1 MENASSR
8 TLFHSNPVL
17 SRLSRVTERTDG
29 STATYAGIASKTAF
43 FLLITLFGVV
53 AQLVAKVLFAS
64 APAWQTITVY
74 DNFALT
80 LTKPEAM
87 IVGVISVVGLIAEL
101 IGIFLR
107 KTVPVS
113 GTIYAAS
120 QGYVISFLVFN
131 VLAGYEYL
139 GLEALLLTD
148 IHIRV
153 TQDSGEMLA
162 FDDDDQEIT
171 RCVVEQ
177 WIENKDENFYDQV
190 LLILR
195 NQLKRHRNT
204 VDNLGILKPFSIVLE
219 NDDKENIGELYL
231 ADDDTIIVSG
241 DLMEGLD
248 KELDDFFKDLM
259 K

>member
-1 MENASSR
+1 MKANEQ
-8 TLFHSNPVL
+8 TQQQI
-17 SRLSRVTERTDG
+17 ERFINK
-29 STATYAGIASKTAF
+29 IAQKF
-43 FLLITLFGVV
+43 PMHGD
-53 AQLVAKVLFAS
+53 K
-64 APAWQTITVY
+64 
-74 DNFALT
+74 
-80 LTKPEAM
+80 
-87 IVGVISVVGLIAEL
+87 
-101 IGIFLR
+101 
-107 KTVPVS
+107 
-113 GTIYAAS
+113 
-120 QGYVISFLVFN
+120 
-131 VLAGYEYL
+131 
-139 GLEALLLTD
+139 ALLLTD